1 METFVVFENSYIYMR
16 NKFSHKFIKGG
27 TNIMHNKKY
36 LISVAMPR
44 EGGGGGKGWELSI
57 RIIQTDTVT
66 LT

>member
-27 TNIMHNKKY
+27 TKIMHNKKY

-44 EGGGGGKGWELSI
+44 GVGGGGGGSL
-57 RIIQTDTVT
+57 VFA
-66 LT
+66 

>member
-27 TNIMHNKKY
+27 TKIMHNKKY

-44 EGGGGGKGWELSI
+44 GAGGRGWEPSI
-57 RIIQTDTVT
+57 RIIPTDTVT

>member
-36 LISVAMPR
+36 LISVAMP
-44 EGGGGGKGWELSI
+44 GGGGRGWEPSI
-57 RIIQTDTVT
+57 CIIPTDTVT